1 MSKAFQILILHSSVD
16 GHTVEI
22 CRRIASS
29 LEAKGWAATLAPIDA
44 CDEDALA
51 DADALVIG
59 ASIRYGHHRPAVE
72 KFIARHLALL
82 EAKTSALF
90 SVGLVARKPE
100 KSEPHTNPYLRKF
113 LARIAWKPKIAAVF
127 AGRLDYPRYRFVD
140 RQMIRLIMAITG
152 GPTDPATVVEYTDW
166 NAVEAFAQ
174 KIAAAL
180 PAD

>member
-1 MSKAFQILILHSSVD
+1 MPKVLILHSSVD

-22 CRRIASS
+22 CHRIASS
-29 LEAKGWAATLAPIDA
+29 LETNGWAATLAAIDA
-44 CDEDALA
+44 YDDAALA

-72 KFIARHLALL
+72 KFIASHLALL

-113 LARIAWKPKIAAVF
+113 LSRIAWKPKIAAVF
-127 AGRLDYPRYRFVD
+127 AGRLDYPRYRFFD

-152 GPTDPATVVEYTDW
+152 GPTDPETVIEYTDW
-166 NAVEAFAQ
+166 KAVEAFAQ
-174 KIAAAL
+174 KIAAAH
-180 PAD
+180 PPV